1 MADIRLRRLQGA
13 LLQGALEDLASLRL
27 TVFREW
33 PYLYDGDAIYERDYI
48 TKFAESEGAVIIG
61 AYQGDQ
67 MVGAATGA
75 PLKDHFDEFAAPL
88 VEAGYRAKDLFYF
101 GESVLLQA
109 FRGRGIG
116 VGFFAERER
125 AALDAGFD
133 RVVFCSVIRPPDH
146 PMRPQ
151 DHVPLDSFWHRRGY
165 RPMQGVIG
173 QFSWRDIG
181 DTGETQKPMQFWMK
195 EVSNKKPVK
204 TTG

>member
-13 LLQGALEDLASLRL
+13 LLQDALEDLASLRL

-33 PYLYDGDAIYERDYI
+33 PYLYDGDARYERDYI
-48 TKFAESEGAVIIG
+48 GRFAASPGAVIIG

-88 VEAGYRAKDLFYF
+88 VEAGYRAEDLFYF
-101 GESVLLQA
+101 GESVLLET

-116 VGFFAERER
+116 VGFFIEREK
-125 AALDAGFD
+125 AALEAGFD

-146 PMRPQ
+146 PMRPH
-151 DHVPLDSFWHRRGY
+151 DYVPLDSFWRRRGY
-165 RPMQGVIG
+165 RPLQGVIA
-173 QFSWRDIG
+173 QFPWKDIG
-181 DTGETQKPMQFWMK
+181 APGETQKPMQFWMK
-195 EVSNKKPVK
+195 SI
-204 TTG
+204 